1 MDKYITVKKGIAVS
15 NPTLDTSIK
24 SRTSWIGNVTR
35 HRCKLIFVLRNV
47 SKADE
52 TTYGCK
58 VIVDGLDKRNGPV
71 NLFVHGK
78 SHYEEDLITVCVAF
92 NFALLKWSVSVR
104 VKLYVISVQ

>member
-1 MDKYITVKKGIAVS
+1 MDKYITVNKQSAVF
-15 NPTLDTSIK
+15 NPLLDTSIK

-71 NLFVHGK
+71 DLLVHGK

-92 NFALLKWSVSVR
+92 KFALLKWSVSVR
-104 VKLYVISVQ
+104 VKLHVISVQ

>member
-1 MDKYITVKKGIAVS
+1 MF
-15 NPTLDTSIK
+15 NPILDTSIK

-35 HRCKLIFVLRNV
+35 HRCKLTFVLRNV

-58 VIVDGLDKRNGPV
+58 VMVDGLGIRSGPI

>member
-1 MDKYITVKKGIAVS
+1 M
-15 NPTLDTSIK
+15 
-24 SRTSWIGNVTR
+24 
-35 HRCKLIFVLRNV
+35 FVLRNV

-52 TTYGCK
+52 TSYGCTVK
-58 VIVDGLDKRNGPV
+58 VDGLDKRNGPV

-92 NFALLKWSVSVR
+92 NFALLKRNVSVR